1 MTEGPNFREA
11 NLDTR
16 ILIVDDSPLVR
27 LRLRDLLQKH
37 VNWTVCGEAANGLD
51 ALKKVQEL
59 HPDLIVMDFLMPGM
73 NGVQAAKE
81 IAKLLPDIPI
91 FMLTMHMS
99 RQLEEEARRAGIQGA
114 LAKTQVNRVVEG
126 LEAVLRHEPY
136 FGRD

>member
-1 MTEGPNFREA
+1 MNGDKRWRGDLE
-11 NLDTR
+11 TR

-37 VNWTVCGEAANGLD
+37 VNWTVCGEASNGLD

-73 NGVQAAKE
+73 NGVQAAQE
-81 IAKLLPDIPI
+81 ITKLLPDIPI

-114 LAKTQVNRVVEG
+114 LAKTQVSRVVEG